1 MSDTMTTENPQQ
13 WQSELLDPRGQNT
26 ISEMAQVKVYNDG
39 PKSLIWEWGG
49 ERKEIPGTQDA
60 KGRPNYAI
68 VPYHMMVYWVGDPR
82 AIDIPGNPRERAR
95 THEFERLCVVYG
107 VYENTNNLN
116 PELGTTSNF
125 PNVRVVTPT
134 NEYPITTVLS
144 DPDGETLNVAFQARN
159 DVTHL
164 QDVIAAQAQ
173 QMQMLQLQMDQ
184 LLREQG
190 QRQGNSVPSLSEK
203 RIAEIQVSDDP
214 QYTPEPVDD
223 GDAKVD
229 PNDADADDE
238 PPRIIDTS
246 NLTKAPGSSAAAD
259 QIAAALA
266 EAGEA
271 QPADD
276 GPRPD
281 VATRTVPMSPFGRKG

>member
-26 ISEMAQVKVYNDG
+26 ISEMAQVKVYNHG
-39 PKSLIWEWGG
+39 PNSLFWEWGG
-49 ERKEIPGTQDA
+49 EKKEIPGVEDS
-60 KGRPNYAI
+60 KGRQNYAI

-82 AIDIPGNPRERAR
+82 AIDVPGNPKERAR

-116 PELGTTSNF
+116 PELGKTSNF
-125 PNVRVVTPT
+125 PDVTVVTPT

-159 DVTHL
+159 DVTHM
-164 QDVIAAQAQ
+164 QEIIAAQAQ
-173 QMQMLQLQMDQ
+173 QMAMLQHQMDEI
-184 LLREQG
+184 LRQQG
-190 QRQGNSVPSLSEK
+190 ARQGNSVPSLSEQ

-223 GDAKVD
+223 DAKVNATD
-229 PNDADADDE
+229 GDEDE
-238 PPRIIDTS
+238 PPRVIDTS
-246 NLTKAPGSSAAAD
+246 RLTKTESAAAA
-259 QIAAALA
+259 QIAAAMA
-266 EAGEA
+266 EGGDPA
-271 QPADD
+271 PADD
-276 GPRPD
+276 GPKPD